1 MKKTFLTGI
10 FLGCLLLLPRAAM
23 AQDPDP
29 ALVTKAEAGDAEA
42 QYKLGDHYFNKRDG
56 VNGMKWT
63 RKAAEQG
70 HAAAQNSLGI
80 RYFIGGSVT
89 RDIDEAEKWFRK
101 SAAQE
106 GKDFSAKITFD
117 AAEDNLC
124 KLFAQKVGGMKG
136 TSPPFPAN
144 IQPLKGTA
152 ADVKEA
158 FDWCGKVA
166 GRGYPSSQFRLGA
179 LYAKGGGGVTADY
192 QQAYFWLSVSKRPD
206 VFRDKVSP
214 HLTQEKRDEIEKLA
228 RAWKEG
234 TPPPFPAAKT
244 RPPPG

>member
-1 MKKTFLTGI
+1 
-10 FLGCLLLLPRAAM
+10 M

-29 ALVTKAEAGDAEA
+29 ALVTKAQAGDAEA

-63 RKAAEQG
+63 RQAAEQG

-80 RYFIGGSVT
+80 RYYSGGSVT
-89 RDIDEAEKWFRK
+89 RDIAEAEKWFRK
-101 SAAQE
+101 SAAQHASRSLH
-106 GKDFSAKITFD
+106 GMAVLDSD
-117 AAEDNLC
+117 AAEINLC
-124 KLFAQKVGGMKG
+124 KLFAQKVEGMKG
-136 TSPPFPAN
+136 TFPPFPAK

-158 FDWCGKVA
+158 FDWCGKSA
-166 GRGYPSSQFRLGA
+166 GRGYPESQFRLGA

-192 QQAYFWLSVSKRPD
+192 EQAYFWLFVSKRPD

-214 HLTQEKRDEIEKLA
+214 HLTQEKRELFA
-228 RAWKEG
+228 MLLS
-234 TPPPFPAAKT
+234 
-244 RPPPG
+244 

>member
-89 RDIDEAEKWFRK
+89 KDIDEAEKWFRK
-101 SAAQE
+101 SSAQE
-106 GKDFSAKITFD
+106 FD
-117 AAEDNLC
+117 AAENNLC

-144 IQPLKGTA
+144 IQPLKGTT

-166 GRGYPSSQFRLGA
+166 GRGYPESQFRLGA